1 MKKIMKRATAMVLAC
16 LVAVGML
23 VGFGPGEGLAL
34 TADAYT
40 LQSVAPNAPTYN
52 KYEAPKN
59 TWVPLTTLEKHSASN
74 EEAHFADVRVG
85 NWYTR
90 SGKLEDSIRFCVANK
105 KHYKNTHYINYPL
118 DGEYTQMTGLVSFCD
133 SKSEKY
139 AEAEVKIYLDN
150 ELAYESITLS
160 DLSDDEEFALDVEDV
175 QMVRIV
181 CSTTKKG
188 SAFCVVAASVY

>member
-16 LVAVGML
+16 LMAVGML
-23 VGFGPGEGLAL
+23 AGYGPGEGLAL
-34 TADAYT
+34 TAGAYT

-52 KYEAPKN
+52 KYEAPEKE
-59 TWVPLTTLEKHSASN
+59 WIPLTTLEKHSASN

-118 DGEYTQMTGLVSFCD
+118 DGKYTQMTGLVSFCD
-133 SKSEKY
+133 TKSEKY
-139 AEAEVKIYLDN
+139 AEAEVRIYLDN

-175 QMVRIV
+175 QVVRIV
-181 CSTTKKG
+181 CSTTRKG
-188 SAFCVVAASVY
+188 PAFCVVAASVY